1 MRIAGVL
8 SMSNNFNNLIWQQNS
23 SQSDN
28 GDNLKAIAHWWS
40 ELAGK
45 EVAWQQ
51 RLIPPSGNLAELDWQ
66 PQKFDDKFVLQ
77 TPQVRGITL
86 YWRNKQGTD
95 ERNITPYKLD
105 LNIAQQRLYIF
116 PQSQSQV
123 VISVSLPVIAYQQ
136 LNLVN
141 PQIAATIKNG
151 QGIILLRDT
160 AEKLEVKVAL
170 SQSQV
175 KQLIKQLLEQLKIAD
190 NE

>member
-1 MRIAGVL
+1 MN
-8 SMSNNFNNLIWQQNS
+8 NNFIWQQNS

-28 GDNLKAIAHWWS
+28 GDHLEAIAQWWS

-66 PQKFDDKFVLQ
+66 PQKFDEQLMLE

-86 YWRNKQGTD
+86 YWRNKQGID
-95 ERNITPYKLD
+95 ERNITPNKLD
-105 LNIAQQRLYIF
+105 LNKTKQRLYIF

-123 VISVSLPVIAYQQ
+123 VISVSRPVIAYQQ
-136 LNLVN
+136 LNLFN

-151 QGIILLRDT
+151 QGVILLRDA

-170 SQSQV
+170 SQSQI
-175 KQLIKQLLEQLKIAD
+175 KQLINQLLEQLKIAD
-190 NE
+190 N

>member
-1 MRIAGVL
+1 
-8 SMSNNFNNLIWQQNS
+8 MSNNFNNLIWQQNS
-23 SQSDN
+23 SQPDN
-28 GDNLKAIAHWWS
+28 GDNLKAIAKWWS

-66 PQKFDDKFVLQ
+66 AQKFDDKFVLK

-86 YWRNKQGTD
+86 YWRNHKTTD
-95 ERNITPYKLD
+95 ERNITPSKLELD
-105 LNIAQQRLYIF
+105 TTKQMLYVF

-123 VISVSLPVIAYQQ
+123 VISVSLPVTIYQK

-141 PQIAATIKNG
+141 PQIAASIKDG
-151 QGIILLRDT
+151 QGIILLRDE

-170 SQSQV
+170 SQSQ
-175 KQLIKQLLEQLKIAD
+175 INRLLEQLKIV
-190 NE
+190 NN

>member
-1 MRIAGVL
+1 MN
-8 SMSNNFNNLIWQQNS
+8 NNFKNLIWQQNS

-28 GDNLKAIAHWWS
+28 GDNLAAIAQWWYS
-40 ELAGK
+40 LAGK

-51 RLIPPSGNLAELDWQ
+51 RLIPASGNLEELDWQ
-66 PQKFDDKFVLQ
+66 PQKFDEQLILS

-95 ERNITPYKLD
+95 ERNITPNKLD
-105 LNIAQQRLYIF
+105 LNQTKQRLYIF

-123 VISVSLPVIAYQQ
+123 VISVSLPVIVYQQ

-151 QGIILLRDT
+151 QGVILLRD
-160 AEKLEVKVAL
+160 AVEKLEVKVAL
-170 SQSQV
+170 SRSQ
-175 KQLIKQLLEQLKIAD
+175 IKQLLEQLKIVD

>member
-1 MRIAGVL
+1 
-8 SMSNNFNNLIWQQNS
+8 MSNNFNNLIWQQNS
-23 SQSDN
+23 SQPDN
-28 GDNLKAIAHWWS
+28 GDNLKAIAQWWS

-51 RLIPPSGNLAELDWQ
+51 RLIPPSGNLEELDWQ
-66 PQKFDDKFVLQ
+66 PQKFDEKLVLE

-95 ERNITPYKLD
+95 ERNITPHKLD

-151 QGIILLRDT
+151 QGIILLRDA

-175 KQLIKQLLEQLKIAD
+175 KQLLEQLLEQLKIAD